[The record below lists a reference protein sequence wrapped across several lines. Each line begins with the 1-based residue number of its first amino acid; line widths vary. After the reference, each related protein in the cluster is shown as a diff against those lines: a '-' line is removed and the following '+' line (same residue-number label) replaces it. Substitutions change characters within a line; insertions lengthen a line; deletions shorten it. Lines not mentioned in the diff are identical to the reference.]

1 MKPEFISTGSHNWSI
16 DHPVYRAIMDAI
28 DWDWDIA
35 IVPTRP
41 LYDGPKPWLVF
52 IEDWVT
58 LYNPEIIN
66 GNTAGVDVLAHPK
79 TAELRKKFDDPRF
92 RGIVC
97 HHRGTF
103 QDLVY
108 LGLTDKLFYMPYG
121 VPTQSVNRIGLEE
134 KLAFTFINSWRAG
147 NGNFVPR
154 GGELVCR
161 AFKHLWDA
169 GERGMF
175 LNIVAEIPA
184 SIGLREFLLS
194 CPNVHVV
201 QHHVSHETMDFLMSQ
216 TDCLLLPSHRV
227 HCNSLLMPMS
237 YGIPV
242 ISSDGWGNEEYV
254 LDGITGYRVRGVSG
268 RVTWHNQV
276 MREDYSRW
284 RETLP
289 AVDGVAQCMMKVMHD
304 RDRLRTMGVNAA
316 YYVRSIHTIE
326 RMKHALLTILGT
338 P

>member
-1 MKPEFISTGSHNWSI
+1 MKPEFINTGSHNWSI
-16 DHPVYRAIMDAI
+16 EHPVYRAIMDAI
-28 DWDWDIA
+28 DWNSDIA

-41 LYDGPKPWLVF
+41 FYDGPKPWAVF

-58 LYNPEIIN
+58 LYNPEIVN
-66 GNTAGVDVLAHPK
+66 GKTAGIDVLAHPK
-79 TAELRKKFDDPRF
+79 TAELRRKFADPRF

-121 VPTQSVNRIGLEE
+121 VPTRERNNIGRGASVT
-134 KLAFTFINSWRAG
+134 FTFINSWRAG
-147 NGNFVPR
+147 DGNFVPR

-161 AFKHLWDA
+161 AFKRLWDE
-169 GERGMF
+169 GEQRMF
-175 LNIVAEIPA
+175 LNIVAEIPK
-184 SIGLREFLLS
+184 SVELRPFMLT
-194 CPNVHVV
+194 CANVNVI
-201 QHHVSHETMDFLMSQ
+201 QHHVTQSEMDALLRI

-254 LDGITGYRVRGVSG
+254 LDGINGYRVRGVAG

-276 MREDYSRW
+276 VREDYSRW

-289 AVDGVAQCMMKVMHD
+289 AVDDVAQCMRKLMRD
-304 RDRLRTMGVNAA
+304 RERLRTLGENAA
-316 YYVRSIHTIE
+316 DFARTIHPVE
-326 RMKHALLTILGT
+326 RMKHALRAILCT